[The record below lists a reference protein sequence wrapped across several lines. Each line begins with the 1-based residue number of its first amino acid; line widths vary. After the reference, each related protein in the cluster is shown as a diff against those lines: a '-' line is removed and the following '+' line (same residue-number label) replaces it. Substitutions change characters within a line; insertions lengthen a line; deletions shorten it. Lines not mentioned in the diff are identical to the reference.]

1 MEFSL
6 PLALLVTVVSV
17 ALLFDFVN
25 GFHDAANAIATVV
38 VSRTLTPLQAI
49 VMAGFANFLGY
60 FFFGVTVAKTIGND
74 VVQLSSMTL
83 PLLLAALTG
92 AVAWNLITWVL
103 GLPTSSSHA
112 LIGGLVG
119 AALAAVGPGGV
130 LLPGVLKIVGF
141 IILAPVLGFLGSSII
156 TVLIFWIFRKA
167 HPRKTRGFFKGLQL
181 VAALYF
187 STTHGANDSQKTMA
201 IIAMA
206 LVAAGIHSTLV
217 LDPWVIF
224 SCYFA
229 ISLGTMFGGWRI
241 VKTMGTSITKIGP
254 MEGFASNAAAGGVL
268 MTTALLGIPVS
279 TTHVISGSI
288 MGVGAVEH
296 AAKVKWITARRIVW
310 AWIITIPAAA
320 AIAAAAF
327 LALRFLPV

>member
-1 MEFSL
+1 MDFSL
-6 PLALLVTVVSV
+6 SLALLITVVAV

-38 VSRTLTPLQAI
+38 VSRTLSPLQAI
-49 VMAGFANFLGY
+49 IMAGFANFLGY

-92 AVAWNLITWVL
+92 AVSWNLITWVL

-119 AALAAVGPGGV
+119 AALVAVGPVGV

-141 IILAPVLGFLGSSII
+141 IILAPVLGFLGSSVI
-156 TVLIFWIFRKA
+156 TVLIFWIFRRA
-167 HPRKTRGFFKGLQL
+167 HPRRTRGFFKGLQL

-206 LVAAGIHSTLV
+206 LVAAGVHTTLI

-296 AAKVKWITARRIVW
+296 AAQVKWITARSIVW

-320 AIAAAAF
+320 AIAGAAF
-327 LALRFLPV
+327 LALRFLQV

>member
-1 MEFSL
+1 L
-6 PLALLVTVVSV
+6 ALALLITVIAV

-49 VMAGFANFLGY
+49 IMAGFANFLGY

-92 AVAWNLITWVL
+92 AVTWNLITWIL

-119 AALAAVGPGGV
+119 AAFAAVGPAGI

-141 IILAPVLGFLGSSII
+141 IILAPVLGFLGSSVI
-156 TVLIFWIFRKA
+156 TVLIFWLFRRA
-167 HPRKTRGFFKGLQL
+167 HPRRTRGFFKGLRL

-201 IIAMA
+201 VIAMA
-206 LVAAGIHSTLV
+206 LVAAGVHSTLV

-288 MGVGAVEH
+288 MGVGAVEN
-296 AAKVKWITARRIVW
+296 AAAVKWITARRIVW

-320 AIAAAAF
+320 AIAGLSYLLF
-327 LALRFLPV
+327 RLLPV

>member
-1 MEFSL
+1 MDFSL
-6 PLALLVTVVSV
+6 SVALLITVVAV

-38 VSRTLTPLQAI
+38 VSRTLSPLQAI
-49 VMAGFANFLGY
+49 IMAGFANFLGY

-92 AVAWNLITWVL
+92 AVSWNLITWVL

-119 AALAAVGPGGV
+119 AALVAVGPVGV

-141 IILAPVLGFLGSSII
+141 IILAPVLGFLGSSVI
-156 TVLIFWIFRKA
+156 TVLIFWIFRRA
-167 HPRKTRGFFKGLQL
+167 HPRRTRGFFKGLQL

-206 LVAAGIHSTLV
+206 LVAAGVHTTLI

-296 AAKVKWITARRIVW
+296 AAQVKWITARSIVW

-320 AIAAAAF
+320 AIAGAAF
-327 LALRFLPV
+327 LALRFLQV

>member
-1 MEFSL
+1 MELSF
-6 PLALLVTVVSV
+6 ALLVTVVAV

-38 VSRTLTPLQAI
+38 VSRTLTPFQAI
-49 VMAGFANFLGY
+49 LMAGFANFLGY

-74 VVQLSSMTL
+74 VVQLASMTL
-83 PLLLAALTG
+83 PLILAALTG
-92 AVAWNLITWVL
+92 AVAWNLITWIL

-119 AALAAVGPGGV
+119 AALAAVGPSGV
-130 LLPGVLKIVGF
+130 LLPGVLTIVGF
-141 IILAPVLGFLGSSII
+141 IVLAPVLGFIGSSVI
-156 TVLIFWIFRKA
+156 TVLIFWLFRRA
-167 HPRKTRGFFKGLQL
+167 HPNRTKGFFKGLQL

-201 IIAMA
+201 VIAMA
-206 LVAAGIHSTLV
+206 LVAAGVHSTLI

-229 ISLGTMFGGWRI
+229 ISLGTTFGGWRI

-254 MEGFASNAAAGGVL
+254 MEGFASNAAAGAVL
-268 MTTALLGIPVS
+268 MTTALLGVPVS
-279 TTHVISGSI
+279 TTHVISGAI
-288 MGVGAVEH
+288 MGVGAVEN

-310 AWIITIPAAA
+310 AWIITIPASAC
-320 AIAAAAF
+320 IAAVAF
-327 LALRFLPV
+327 LGLRLLPV

>member
-1 MEFSL
+1 MTLAF
-6 PLALLVTVVSV
+6 ALLVTVVAV

-38 VSRTLTPLQAI
+38 VSRTLSPLQAI
-49 VMAGFANFLGY
+49 LMAGFANFLGY

-74 VVQLSSMTL
+74 VVQLAAMTL

-119 AALAAVGPGGV
+119 AALAAVGPAGV
-130 LLPGVLKIVGF
+130 LLHGVLTIVGF
-141 IILAPVLGFLGSSII
+141 IVLAPVLGFFGASVI
-156 TVLIFWIFRKA
+156 TVLIFWLFRRANPNHTK
-167 HPRKTRGFFKGLQL
+167 GFFKGLQL

-201 IIAMA
+201 VIAMA
-206 LVAAGIHSTLV
+206 LVAAGVNSTLV
-217 LDPWVIF
+217 LDPWVVF

-229 ISLGTMFGGWRI
+229 ISLGTTFGGWRI

-254 MEGFASNAAAGGVL
+254 MEGFASNAAAGAVL
-268 MTTALLGIPVS
+268 MTTALLGVPVS
-279 TTHVISGSI
+279 TTHVISGAI
-288 MGVGAVEH
+288 MGVGAVEN
-296 AAKVKWITARRIVW
+296 AAKVKWVTARRIVW
-310 AWIITIPAAA
+310 AWIMTIPAAA
-320 AIAAAAF
+320 LIAAVAYMG
-327 LALRFLPV
+327 LRYIPV